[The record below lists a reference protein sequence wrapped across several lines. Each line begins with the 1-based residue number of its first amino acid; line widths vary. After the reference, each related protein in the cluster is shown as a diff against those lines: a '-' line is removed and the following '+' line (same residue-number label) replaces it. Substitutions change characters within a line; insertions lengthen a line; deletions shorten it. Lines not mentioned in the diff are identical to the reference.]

1 MTTKNCS
8 LPGPIA
14 GVVTRREPEKDLSG
28 RLLMLYFLIWYWIP
42 GYIHLV
48 DSKFMVCALLY
59 MYIIIQLKFYKTAS
73 ISKCPAGEYNTS
85 G

>member
-1 MTTKNCS
+1 
-8 LPGPIA
+8 
-14 GVVTRREPEKDLSG
+14 
-28 RLLMLYFLIWYWIP
+28 MLYFLIWYWIP